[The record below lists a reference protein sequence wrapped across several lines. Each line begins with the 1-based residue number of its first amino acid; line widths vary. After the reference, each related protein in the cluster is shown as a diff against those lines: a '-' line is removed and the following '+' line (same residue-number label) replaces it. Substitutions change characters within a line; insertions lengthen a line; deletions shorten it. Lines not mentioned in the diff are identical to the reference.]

1 MRWTGRINRFF
12 LRSAV
17 AAWCT
22 GWLVRVWMLTLRYRV
37 DGWGE
42 LQQRL
47 GNRGFVL
54 VLWHDSLI
62 LPLGHDVRR
71 GMLALVSP
79 DRDGEFLVRV
89 LQRQGVGAVR
99 GSTNRSGVRALRE
112 SFAALQVGGKVVV
125 TPDGPRGPRRT
136 LQDGALWLATQAS
149 LPIVA
154 LGAVP
159 KSAWHARSWDRMCAP
174 RPFTCIGLAFS
185 EPLLVTREEFAHD
198 AAAMR
203 ARLVQ
208 ALEAAE
214 ARARQKLEL
223 RNA

>member
-1 MRWTGRINRFF
+1 MR
-12 LRSAV
+12 L
-17 AAWCT
+17 
-22 GWLVRVWMLTLRYRV
+22 WMFTLRYRTA
-37 DGWGE
+37 GWDA
-42 LQQRL
+42 LQQRT
-47 GNRGFVL
+47 GGRGFVL

-89 LQRQGVGAVR
+89 LQRQDVGAVR

-112 SFAALQVGGKVVV
+112 SFAALQAGSKVVV

-136 LQDGALWLATQAS
+136 LQDGALWLATQTN
-149 LPIVA
+149 LPLVA

-159 KSAWHARSWDRMCAP
+159 KSAWHARSWDRMCVP
-174 RPFTCIGLAFS
+174 RPFTRVALAFS
-185 EPLLVTREEFAHD
+185 EPLLVSREEFAHD
-198 AAAMR
+198 AAAVR

-208 ALEAAE
+208 AMEEADR
-214 ARARQKLEL
+214 RARRTLESG
-223 RNA
+223 NA